1 MSHDVQDRV
10 RTVIGPDGQP
20 LSLDTLPPPNTQR
33 WVSRRKAEVV
43 AAVRAGLLTLEEA
56 CKRYDISTEEFHSWQ
71 RLIDNHGVRG
81 LRVTRLQHYRQNR
94 PMADL
99 APGH

>member
-1 MSHDVQDRV
+1 MPHDAKDGV
-10 RTVIGPDGQP
+10 RCVIGPDGQP
-20 LSLDTLPPPNTQR
+20 LTLDSLPPPQTKR

-56 CKRYDISTEEFHSWQ
+56 CARYNISMEEFLSWQ

-94 PMADL
+94 PLGDYATSQ
-99 APGH
+99 